1 MPFDPSS
8 LLAVLALSA
17 SAALVSAEEVTI
29 NTTHLAAVL
38 GWLTMV
44 ILAMGSFIAMIFKRN
59 LEQQDK
65 DRAQL
70 ALSFDTLRK
79 SVESAETREDQFA
92 EMLRKNDEQNRRT
105 LEIVAEAL
113 GLDREERPRVRRSG
127 N

>member
-1 MPFDPSS
+1 VIEN
-8 LLAVLALSA
+8 AVLALSA
-17 SAALVSAEEVTI
+17 VSAEEVTI

-38 GWLTMV
+38 AWLTSV
-44 ILAMGSFIAMIFKRN
+44 ILAMGGFIAMIFKRN

-79 SVESAETREDQFA
+79 SVESAEAREDQFA
-92 EMLRKNDEQNRRT
+92 EMLRRNDEQNRKT
-105 LEIVAEAL
+105 LEIVADAL
-113 GLDREERPRVRRSG
+113 GREREEHPRVRRSG